1 MKINSYS
8 KYVEWDISNWSR
20 ALEYLDQNKCMPFKG
35 KNILELGGNN
45 ASLSLWVAGK
55 GGIITCSDIVEFEN
69 QYSRKVNDIKK
80 GSIRYEIIDA
90 LDIGPKEAYDFILF
104 KSVLGGIGRI
114 GSEKLQM
121 DVMRQVH
128 KSLKKGGEVLFIENM
143 RGTFIHQLYRK
154 RYGATRNGWCFP
166 SFSDF
171 IKMSK
176 MFSKVKYETFGFLG
190 SSGNLL
196 LKVRT
201 TFDLK
206 FEKIFPKNWRYIYA
220 GIYQK

>member
-1 MKINSYS
+1 
-8 KYVEWDISNWSR
+8 
-20 ALEYLDQNKCMPFKG
+20 MPFKG
-35 KNILELGGNN
+35 KNILELGSKN
-45 ASLSLWVAGK
+45 ASLSLWAVEK
-55 GGIITCSDIVEFEN
+55 GGLVTCSDIVGIEN
-69 QYSRKVNDIKK
+69 YFSKKFIYIKK

-90 LDIGPKEAYDFILF
+90 LDIGLKETYDFILF
-104 KSVLGGIGRI
+104 KSMLGGIGRI

-143 RGTFIHQLYRK
+143 RGTFIHQMYRK
-154 RYGATRNGWCFP
+154 RYGATRNDWSYP

-176 MFSKVKYETFGFLG
+176 IFSKVKYETFGVLG

-196 LKVRT
+196 IKVRT
-201 TFDLK
+201 AFDLK
-206 FEKIFPKNWRYIYA
+206 FEKTFPKSWRYIYA